1 MNDRFRFRVWDKN
14 NKRMLYNIQ
23 DAYDGGG
30 VEDEKGNEV
39 EDCYA
44 DCFSSFFPYND
55 NDKNEKFIVE
65 QCTGLK
71 DKNGELIY
79 EGDIIAV
86 ANGSINGN
94 VCISKWEVVWKEK
107 EGRYSVPLWVA
118 DKPDFSHYV
127 KVLGNIHLE
136 EEPLKIEVGKWY
148 ETRGHQKARCYNFDN
163 NSYFFTIDNYTVFM
177 TDTKGYCR
185 RKQVIS
191 DLDII
196 GPWDK

>member
-1 MNDRFRFRVWDKN
+1 MTNDRFRFRAWHKPTKKLIDVFSFTDEIVFEN
-14 NKRMLYNIQ
+14 TL
-23 DAYDGGG
+23 DGVGTSPTNPA
-30 VEDEKGNEV
+30 KL
-39 EDCYA
+39 A
-44 DCFSSFFPYND
+44 DC
-55 NDKNEKFIVE
+55 VLE

-127 KVLGNIHLE
+127 KVLGNIHENPELLE
-136 EEPLKIEVGKWY
+136 E
-148 ETRGHQKARCYNFDN
+148 QK
-163 NSYFFTIDNYTVFM
+163 
-177 TDTKGYCR
+177 
-185 RKQVIS
+185 
-191 DLDII
+191 
-196 GPWDK
+196 